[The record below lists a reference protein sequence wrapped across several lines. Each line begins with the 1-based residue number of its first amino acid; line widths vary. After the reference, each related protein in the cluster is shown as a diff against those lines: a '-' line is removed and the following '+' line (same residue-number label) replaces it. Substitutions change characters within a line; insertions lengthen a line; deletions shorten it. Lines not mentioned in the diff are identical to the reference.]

1 LVVLFYASFAVTSV
15 VVIARHAADATA
27 TAPTNAAKPVV
38 VMADIAYKPTTLTV
52 AAGTE
57 VLFDNK
63 DVAPH
68 TITEINGGGIDS
80 GLINPGRA
88 FKLVVRT
95 PLEYFCAVHPNM
107 KAKIAL
113 ST

>member
-1 LVVLFYASFAVTSV
+1 MGFYTAFAVASV
-15 VVIARHAADATA
+15 VVIARHAADASS
-27 TAPTNAAKPVV
+27 TAPVNAAQPVV

-68 TITEINGGGIDS
+68 TITETTTGGIDS
-80 GLINPGRA
+80 GIINPGRS
-88 FKLVVRT
+88 FKLVVRA
-95 PLEYFCAVHPNM
+95 PLDYFCAVHPNM
-107 KAKIAL
+107 KAKIAV